1 MHAIFQTDEELIKYR
16 KLLDEE
22 RNSAVKVQG
31 QLETEVKMLQNQLET
46 QKQQISN
53 QNSVMYELQHVISS
67 IQEKQNEDINR
78 RSKVCSI
85 Q

>member
-1 MHAIFQTDEELIKYR
+1 MYDLQTDEELVKYR
-16 KLLDEE
+16 KLLAEE
-22 RNSAVKVQG
+22 RQSAVKVQG
-31 QLETEVKMLQNQLET
+31 QLETEVKILQHQLES

-67 IQEKQNEDINR
+67 IQEKQNEDMNR